1 MELKQ
6 VPIRRASLS
15 QEELEARQQTASI
28 PQVRHFAG
36 LQSVD
41 TPCLPAQRS
50 TRPNTAT
57 SSALQNAND
66 DDDRLYQTR
75 THTSV
80 RVYHRPQK
88 PASVSNSPSTR
99 VTEEIPQR
107 GISIQRFLLACFC
120 ILIAALLMAM
130 LINLYVAP
138 AIGRWNDDR
147 IYGYPRITKAT
158 ANVGHGDKQHPLS
171 QFIAVNTNG
180 VIDVI
185 ELSYGNQNQKTA
197 HVYFIATLTG
207 ASADL
212 VPVTSLSFQD
222 ENGDG
227 KPDLAIVVGNTLYIL
242 YNNGT
247 EFTFHP

>member
-1 MELKQ
+1 MESKQ
-6 VPIRRASLS
+6 VQIRRASLS
-15 QEELEARQQTASI
+15 QEELEARQHTASI
-28 PQVRHFAG
+28 PQVRRFTG
-36 LQSVD
+36 LQPED
-41 TPCLPAQRS
+41 TPYLPAQQG

-57 SSALQNAND
+57 SAVLQNID

-88 PASVSNSPSTR
+88 PARVSSSPSTR
-99 VTEEIPQR
+99 VTEEIPQK

-120 ILIAALLMAM
+120 ILIVALLMAM

-147 IYGYPRITKAT
+147 IYGYPRITKAI

-171 QFIAVNTNG
+171 QFIAINTNG

-185 ELSYGNQNQKTA
+185 ELTYGNQNQKTA
-197 HVYFIATLTG
+197 HVYSIATLTG

-227 KPDLAIVVGNTLYIL
+227 KPDLEVVVDNTLYIL

-247 EFTFHP
+247 EFTFHL